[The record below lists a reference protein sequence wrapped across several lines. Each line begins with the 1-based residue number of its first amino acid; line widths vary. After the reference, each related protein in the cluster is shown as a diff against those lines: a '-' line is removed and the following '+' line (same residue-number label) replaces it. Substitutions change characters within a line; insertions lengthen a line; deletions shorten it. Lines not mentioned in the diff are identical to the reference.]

1 MHQNLRSE
9 AAKLLAVFT
18 TGAFSYGI
26 IEICARGFTHISM
39 GLLGG
44 LAMYLIHLLNRSGRT
59 APNVFLTLMISA
71 LFITACELITGEIVN
86 RQLGLNVWDYSMMP
100 MNFDGQIC
108 LPFTLIWFALSAVG
122 IMLDDLMRKKIFGEQ
137 RDILFL
143 QSSGRTAV

>member
-1 MHQNLRSE
+1 MQQNLRSE

-59 APNVFLTLMISA
+59 APAILYA
-71 LFITACELITGEIVN
+71 LLSV
-86 RQLGLNVWDYSMMP
+86 GL
-100 MNFDGQIC
+100 C
-108 LPFTLIWFALSAVG
+108 LLA
-122 IMLDDLMRKKIFGEQ
+122 IFGA
-137 RDILFL
+137 RALIH
-143 QSSGRTAV
+143 